1 MHATLVKEGQTL
13 EVTPAA
19 AVAAGNIVITNTVA
33 GVAQTNVAAS
43 AAGTIQIEGV
53 FDITKNT
60 SVFVFGDPVYWDATN
75 EVASNMAS
83 AGHYLGV
90 AVATNTATLVRTAL
104 NLQSTKAPRRIKA
117 ATVAAAGAA
126 QGNAAAL
133 VEGFNL
139 VSGADDAA
147 GVILPAPQM
156 GSTVIIKSLVGDHN
170 LLVYP
175 HVGGNINAGTANE
188 AINQTNNAARTYW
201 ALNTTNWYTS
211 PSPEV

>member
-104 NLQSTKAPRRIKA
+104 NLPSTKAPYRPKA
-117 ATVAAAGAA
+117 AAVTAAG
-126 QGNAAAL
+126 GNIATAAAL
-133 VEGFNL
+133 IEGVNI
-139 VSGADDAA
+139 VASANDAL
-147 GVILPAPQM
+147 GVILPAPQV
-156 GSTVIIKSLVGDHN
+156 GSVVVIKNLVGN
-170 LLVYP
+170 KYLNVYP
-175 HVGGNINAGTANE
+175 HLAGKINDGSAN
-188 AINQTNNAARTYW
+188 AAVRVTNNAARTFW
-201 ALNTTNWYTS
+201 ALDTTNWYSS
-211 PSPEV
+211 PSLEV